1 MKRRKGFMWLLM
13 VFLLCVGCSRGNE
26 EKPVVDENKGQ
37 EDRAAEDET
46 LDEETLGEGDL
57 SGDEVT
63 DSEDVSGQSGEQRE
77 GLAGNP
83 DSEDEVAGETS
94 DTGETSGAVRNGY
107 LVAIDAGHQIRGNS
121 EHEPVGPGAAETKP
135 KVAGGT
141 SGAATG
147 LPEYELTLQVSLKLR
162 DELQKRGYEVLMI
175 RETNEVDISNAERA
189 QTANDAG
196 ADAFVGFHANGS
208 TDGSVNGMMTICQTP
223 ENPYNGAI
231 YAQSRALADCVLNST
246 VAATGARYERVWETD
261 TMSGINWAKVPTTIL
276 EMGYMTNPQEDQMMA
291 SEEYQVKIAAGIA
304 DGIDQYLLW

>member
-1 MKRRKGFMWLLM
+1 
-13 VFLLCVGCSRGNE
+13 
-26 EKPVVDENKGQ
+26 
-37 EDRAAEDET
+37 
-46 LDEETLGEGDL
+46 
-57 SGDEVT
+57 
-63 DSEDVSGQSGEQRE
+63 
-77 GLAGNP
+77 
-83 DSEDEVAGETS
+83 
-94 DTGETSGAVRNGY
+94 
-107 LVAIDAGHQIRGNS
+107 
-121 EHEPVGPGAAETKP
+121 
-135 KVAGGT
+135 
-141 SGAATG
+141 
-147 LPEYELTLQVSLKLR
+147 
-162 DELQKRGYEVLMI
+162 MI

-196 ADAFVGFHANGS
+196 ADAFVRIHANGS

-291 SEEYQVKIAAGIA
+291 SEEYQVKIAVGIA

>member
-1 MKRRKGFMWLLM
+1 MKYRKRFMGLLM
-13 VFLLCVGCSRGNE
+13 VFLLCAGCSKENV
-26 EKPVVDENKGQ
+26 EKPVVDEKKGQ
-37 EDRAAEDET
+37 ENRAAADET
-46 LDEETLGEGDL
+46 TDEETPKEMDV

-63 DSEDVSGQSGEQRE
+63 ESRDGPDTSGEQADE
-77 GLAGNP
+77 LAGK
-83 DSEDEVAGETS
+83 
-94 DTGETSGAVRNGY
+94 GY
-107 LVAIDAGHQIRGNS
+107 LVAIDAGHQIQGNS

-147 LPEYELTLQVSLKLR
+147 MPEYELTLQVSLKLR

-189 QTANDAG
+189 QVANNAG
-196 ADAFVGFHANGS
+196 ADVFVRIHANGS
-208 TDGSVNGMMTICQTP
+208 TDSSASGMMTICQTP

-231 YAQSRALADCVLNST
+231 YAQSRALADCVLNSA

-261 TMSGINWAKVPTTIL
+261 TMSGINWAQVPTTIL
-276 EMGYMTNPQEDQMMA
+276 EMGYMTNPQEDQLMA
-291 SEEYQVKIAAGIA
+291 SEEYQVKIASGIA

>member
-1 MKRRKGFMWLLM
+1 MKYRKRFMGLLM
-13 VFLLCVGCSRGNE
+13 VFLLCAGCSKENV
-26 EKPVVDENKGQ
+26 EKPVVDEKKSQ
-37 EDRAAEDET
+37 ENRAAADET
-46 LDEETLGEGDL
+46 TDEETPKEMDV

-63 DSEDVSGQSGEQRE
+63 ESRDEPDTSGEQADE
-77 GLAGNP
+77 LAGK
-83 DSEDEVAGETS
+83 
-94 DTGETSGAVRNGY
+94 GY
-107 LVAIDAGHQIRGNS
+107 LVAIDAGHQIQGNS

-147 LPEYELTLQVSLKLR
+147 MPEYELTLQVSLKLR

-189 QTANDAG
+189 QVANNAG
-196 ADAFVGFHANGS
+196 ADVFVRIHANGS
-208 TDGSVNGMMTICQTP
+208 TDSSASGMMTICQTP

-231 YAQSRALADCVLNST
+231 YAQSRALADCVLNSA

-261 TMSGINWAKVPTTIL
+261 TMSGINWAQVPTTIL
-276 EMGYMTNPQEDQMMA
+276 EMGYMTNPQEDQLMA
-291 SEEYQVKIAAGIA
+291 SEEYQVKIASGIA